1 MGQATPAFVFFNFQH
16 TANHRA
22 LRMLKQLKFLLI
34 DMLRETEVHRC
45 QMACP
50 RMFTSAA
57 KGRTQART
65 PRPFT
70 GHFKFVTQFKQ
81 KQEGRSMTTESRTML
96 GFV

>member
-1 MGQATPAFVFFNFQH
+1 MGQATPAFVFCNLQH
-16 TANHRA
+16 SANHRA
-22 LRMLKQLKFLLI
+22 LRTLKQLKFLLV

-45 QMACP
+45 QAACP

-57 KGRTQART
+57 KGGTQART
-65 PRPFT
+65 QRPFT

-81 KQEGRSMTTESRTML
+81 KQEGKPMITESRTMP